1 MLLDRRF
8 DTLAGPGTKGDHM
21 SQENRELVRRWFEAL
36 SRHDADSVADMV
48 TVDFVHNSSTNQGRD
63 GVRAELDYW
72 FSAFPDA
79 SVSVEDLI
87 AEGDR
92 VVARVTS
99 SGTHGGEFMGSP
111 ATGKRISVQEVD
123 IFRIENDR
131 IAEAWAAVDFFGVLT
146 QLGLLPSEEPVG

>member
-1 MLLDRRF
+1 
-8 DTLAGPGTKGDHM
+8 M
-21 SQENRELVRRWFEAL
+21 SQENRELVRKWFEAL
-36 SRHDADSVADMV
+36 SRHDVDVVADV
-48 TVDFVHNSSTNQGRD
+48 VAGDFIHNSSTNQGRD

-87 AEGDR
+87 AEADR

-123 IFRIENDR
+123 IFRIENGK
-131 IAEAWAAVDFFGVLT
+131 IAEAWAAVDFFGMLT
-146 QLGLLPSEEPVG
+146 QLGLLPSEEAVG

>member
-1 MLLDRRF
+1 
-8 DTLAGPGTKGDHM
+8 M
-21 SQENRELVRRWFEAL
+21 SQENKELVRRWFEAL
-36 SRHDADSVADMV
+36 SRHDADSAADMV
-48 TVDFVHNSSTNQGRD
+48 TIDFVHNSSTNQGRD
-63 GVRAELDYW
+63 GVRAELEYW
-72 FSAFPDA
+72 FGAFPDA

-92 VVARVTS
+92 VVARVTT

-123 IFRIENDR
+123 ILRIEDGK
-131 IAEAWAAVDFFGVLT
+131 IAEGWAAVDFYGMLT

>member
-1 MLLDRRF
+1 
-8 DTLAGPGTKGDHM
+8 M
-21 SQENRELVRRWFEAL
+21 SQENRELVRKWFEAL
-36 SRHDADSVADMV
+36 SRHDVDVVADMV
-48 TVDFVHNSSTNQGRD
+48 AGDFIHNSSTNQDRD

-87 AEGDR
+87 AEADR

-123 IFRIENDR
+123 IFRIENGK
-131 IAEAWAAVDFFGVLT
+131 IAEAWAAVDFFGMLT
-146 QLGLLPSEEPVG
+146 QLGLLPSEEAVG

>member
-1 MLLDRRF
+1 MLLGRRSG
-8 DTLAGPGTKGDHM
+8 TLSGSETKGDQV
-21 SQENRELVRRWFEAL
+21 SQENKELVRRWFEAL
-36 SRHDADSVADMV
+36 TRHDVDGVADMV
-48 TVDFVHNSSTNQGRD
+48 AEDLIHNSSTNQGRD

-123 IFRIENDR
+123 IFRIENDK
-131 IAEAWAAVDFFGVLT
+131 IAEAWSAVDFFGMLT

>member
-1 MLLDRRF
+1 MLLNRRSG
-8 DTLAGPGTKGDHM
+8 TLKEPETKGDHM
-21 SQENRELVRRWFEAL
+21 SQENKELVRKWFEAL
-36 SRHDADSVADMV
+36 SRHDADSAADMV
-48 TVDFVHNSSTNQGRD
+48 TSDFVHNSSTNQGRE

-99 SGTHGGEFMGSP
+99 SGTHGGEFMGAP

-123 IFRIENDR
+123 ILRIENGR
-131 IAEAWAAVDFFGVLT
+131 IAEAWAAVDFYGMLT
-146 QLGLLPSEEPVG
+146 QLGLLPSEVPVG